1 MQQIDNVPVTG
12 LTDFFGAGKTTH
24 PFQGSS
30 SKTVIKHITN
40 LADGRLRMAVL

>member
-1 MQQIDNVPVTG
+1 MQQIDNVPVTV

-30 SKTVIKHITN
+30 LKTVISFACKILHTKSF
-40 LADGRLRMAVL
+40 